1 MFGDMSVVGLMVFA
15 VIVLGVILFKLG
27 YVKAPPDVAYI
38 ISGVSKEPRV
48 VIGKATLKIP
58 FLERLDTLSL
68 RLIKVDVKTNNSVP
82 TAEFININVDSVVM
96 AKIPANTEMIQVAAK
111 NFLNVDE
118 GTISSAIQDVLEGNT
133 REIVGS
139 MCLREMISNR
149 KAFAEKVQENAVPD
163 LKKLG
168 IELISFTV
176 QSFNDKNGVIED
188 LGIENTAQIKK
199 SASIAKA
206 EADRDVA
213 IAKAEAGRQASEA
226 QALADQQIAEKMNDV
241 AVKKAELKIVS
252 DSKRAEADAAY
263 KIQEQNQRKIID
275 VAAVNANI
283 ATEERNVELMQ
294 RRANVRE
301 KELDAAMK
309 KQADAELYRR
319 QREADA
325 EKYEKE
331 KEAAANLA
339 MLQAEADAI
348 RYTAE
353 KEAEAIRLKGEAE
366 AKALALKGQAEAD
379 ALLAKGTAE
388 AEAMQKKAD
397 AYKQYTNAAMLEMM
411 IKVLPEVAK
420 EVAAPLSQI
429 DKITIIGGGDNNN
442 LGVANN
448 VPQAMAYAF
457 NAMQEAT
464 GIDMREIV
472 KANTYAGKTDKN
484 INVNVDGLPEVLTAV
499 IPKEGAVKETLE
511 EAVVS
516 ESEE

>member
-1 MFGDMSVVGLMVFA
+1 MFEGTMLMVILVCVA
-15 VIVLGVILFKLG
+15 VVVLFKLG

-38 ISGVSKEPRV
+38 ISGISKEPRV

-58 FLERLDTLSL
+58 FLERLDKLSL
-68 RLIKVDVKTNNSVP
+68 RLIKVDVKTNSSVP
-82 TAEFININVDSVVM
+82 TKEFININVDSVVM
-96 AKIPANTEMIQVAAK
+96 AKIPSNNEMIQLAAK

-118 GTISSAIQDVLEGNT
+118 ETISAAIQDVLEGNT

-139 MCLREMISNR
+139 MNLREMISNR

-163 LKKLG
+163 LAKLG

-213 IAKAEAGRQASEA
+213 IAQAEAGRQAAEA
-226 QALADQQIAEKMNDV
+226 QAQADQQVAEKNNEV
-241 AVKKAELKIVS
+241 LVRKAELKIVS
-252 DSKRAEADAAY
+252 DSKKAEADAAY
-263 KIQEQNQRKIID
+263 KIQEQNQRKTID

-301 KELDAAMK
+301 KQLDAEMK
-309 KQADAELYRR
+309 KQADADLYRR

-331 KEAAANLA
+331 KEAAAALA
-339 MLQAEADAI
+339 LKQAEADAI

-366 AKALALKGQAEAD
+366 ANALALKGQAEAD
-379 ALLAKGTAE
+379 ALLAKGKAE

-411 IKVLPEVAK
+411 IKVLPEVAR

-429 DKITIIGGGDNNN
+429 DKITIIGGGENGNN

-472 KANTYAGKTDKN
+472 KANGYDAKVTKN
-484 INVNVDGLPEVLTAV
+484 INIKADEALVDIAKEIIPASTEIDTA
-499 IPKEGAVKETLE
+499 E
-511 EAVVS
+511 EAK
-516 ESEE
+516 